1 MKRLSIA
8 SSLFLIFALHSA
20 AALAMVV
27 ETVQMEKGWRIE
39 VTRSVGMEGTE
50 NYQNGYQAPFRIF
63 QKIQF
68 KDQVTKTDGKVI
80 QEVDRTIETAE
91 FNSLDLESGQMVKQE
106 IIPSGSRF
114 RVSHTP
120 YGSTLFNG
128 NSGEEIWDE
137 DIVSAF
143 SPPIVPN
150 LWPEGELG
158 KGKKWSYHGDELTS
172 RIALLD
178 ILGGKIDLSVEDIK
192 EEPSTH
198 LMTALIRG
206 KLQTKV
212 DLGNIVMDFNADVS
226 IDLPLP
232 LGIPFM
238 VKFDGTL
245 LGSGTAQDQYGQPIG
260 FQAKASGTYLQIAKP
275 TKEIFD
281 SIASGIGTKKEKME
295 VTVEKGR
302 IDGSGAIRLP
312 LNNHH
317 SSQGVPSSKKGG
329 GGPVYQYRLYQD
341 VTENAFTV
349 LVPEGW
355 QVQGGIMRIPPNQI
369 RTVVDGCGKKLHFS
383 IYDPVTHAS
392 ITYFPTEMYATS
404 APGTSVI
411 NLPAGQVLNG
421 MVQMPQLLSPS
432 QYVRRVVFPSERSDA
447 QNVQWG
453 KIKSLSSLASAW
465 NRAFHAEDQ
474 IPPQIVAESIEVAY
488 DRGNMRF
495 GELWTSLITSVTVN
509 NSTIWMPDFT
519 VVASAPLDKADQLA
533 PILKAV
539 ITSFRMNST
548 WMANTS
554 AAFDKCTKGVAATQ
568 EQIRAIDRK
577 ISQKLRQV
585 QKEINRIDNEI
596 VANRNNTR
604 SVIQEHEHNTLMG
617 EDKYEDT
624 ETGAR
629 YLIDMGYER
638 NFTNGEQIIQTNDWT
653 YAPPAGYRDMKNVH
667 ITDE

>member
-1 MKRLSIA
+1 
-8 SSLFLIFALHSA
+8 
-20 AALAMVV
+20 
-27 ETVQMEKGWRIE
+27 
-39 VTRSVGMEGTE
+39 
-50 NYQNGYQAPFRIF
+50 
-63 QKIQF
+63 
-68 KDQVTKTDGKVI
+68 
-80 QEVDRTIETAE
+80 
-91 FNSLDLESGQMVKQE
+91 
-106 IIPSGSRF
+106 
-114 RVSHTP
+114 
-120 YGSTLFNG
+120 
-128 NSGEEIWDE
+128 
-137 DIVSAF
+137 
-143 SPPIVPN
+143 
-150 LWPEGELG
+150 
-158 KGKKWSYHGDELTS
+158 
-172 RIALLD
+172 
-178 ILGGKIDLSVEDIK
+178 
-192 EEPSTH
+192 
-198 LMTALIRG
+198 
-206 KLQTKV
+206 V

-383 IYDPVTHAS
+383 IYDPVTRAS